1 MRSLDLRLPYLRAS
15 LADTRIVMAK
25 EFSRTQRIGDQMQ
38 RELADLIR
46 REIKDPRLGMTTV
59 NEVKVSKDL
68 SYADVYVTVLNTAN
82 IEDESAADESI
93 EVLKNAA
100 GFLRS
105 ELGHRI
111 KLRVMPHLRFHY
123 DRTLVHGRR
132 ISTLIDQARKRDEA
146 SNQVDR
152 PVEE

>member
-1 MRSLDLRLPYLRAS
+1 
-15 LADTRIVMAK
+15 MAK
-25 EFSRTQRIGDQMQ
+25 EFSRTQRVGDQMQ
-38 RELADLIR
+38 RELADLIQ

-59 NEVKVSKDL
+59 NEVRVSKDL
-68 SYADVYVTVLNTAN
+68 SYADVYVTILNTAN
-82 IEDESAADESI
+82 LEDESAADESI
-93 EVLKNAA
+93 EILKNAA

-123 DRTLVHGRR
+123 DRTLGEGRR
-132 ISTLIDQARKRDEA
+132 ISTLIDQARARDEA
-146 SNQVDR
+146 GNKGDR